1 MKEFQRKISEYFF
14 SDHSQS
20 KKKKR
25 KASEF
30 ESNNENKNMEGVG
43 KFLLMYKILANVDR
57 KSSTQCHQCNITTE
71 GHKKTKFTAVFHSAK
86 GFHVNGFTLFLSL
99 SLYIYIS
106 FTRGLEG
113 ALAIT
118 LRNKLGSGWGQ
129 PLKNIWMLFNV
140 EQYMFD
146 VLFAESNV

>member
-71 GHKKTKFTAVFHSAK
+71 GQKKLNLQQHSILQKVFMSMALLS
-86 GFHVNGFTLFLSL
+86 FSLSL
-99 SLYIYIS
+99 SIYIYIIHK
-106 FTRGLEG
+106 R
-113 ALAIT
+113 
-118 LRNKLGSGWGQ
+118 LGRCIGHYFE
-129 PLKNIWMLFNV
+129 K
-140 EQYMFD
+140 
-146 VLFAESNV
+146 